1 MRLYILRAL
10 LVKEVRR
17 HLANRGGLALIGLLI
32 VAALLLSFFNP
43 NAAGAAGQDGM
54 VAETGGLVG
63 GVHHC
68 FIEYGRVTPLVRHLQ
83 KAPRPPE
90 LQETIRFR
98 EIPPSQVNELITYP
112 PGVGSIQIRETSRD
126 GRPVLQ
132 FHVWHPKDA
141 PGAMAGYEQWFWQET
156 RRGLQEMAVHQL
168 TAVGADAGK
177 LGQPQYQDKNLWAIA
192 ESFHSL
198 SREVELIRSLAPGPV
213 ASDKPLL
220 PEIEIRHEALG
231 GTPLDLRSAIATAM
245 VVFSLYF
252 TCVYLL
258 PTLNC
263 EERER
268 GILLAQALSPASPY
282 EILMAKFLFYPVIG
296 IGLAALLAGI
306 YKPEV
311 LSSLFFW
318 LSLLSVA
325 GGFLGIGMTVATL
338 AKTQRAAF
346 MGSMCYL
353 MSVALL
359 LFICQQNGI
368 PGLPYLALEYHGPRI
383 LHAAIVGEVYRNHWL
398 HLIAAIFL
406 AWCWVFAAGWLF
418 RRRGW
423 Q

>member
-1 MRLYILRAL
+1 MRWYILRTL

-17 HLANRGGLALIGLLI
+17 HLANRGGLALTALLI
-32 VAALLLSFFNP
+32 VAALLLSVFNP
-43 NAAGAAGQDGM
+43 NAAGAAGQGGM

-68 FIEYGRVTPLVRHLQ
+68 FIEYARESPLVQHLQ
-83 KAPRPPE
+83 KAERPPE
-90 LQETIRFR
+90 LQSTIRFR
-98 EIPPSQVNELITYP
+98 EIPPRAVDGLITYP
-112 PGVGSIQIRETSRD
+112 PGVGSIQIRESNRD

-132 FHVWHPKDA
+132 FLVWHPKDA
-141 PGAMAGYEQWFWQET
+141 PGAMAGYEQWFWKET
-156 RRGLQEMAVHQL
+156 RRGLQALAAERLA
-168 TAVGADAGK
+168 AAGADAAK
-177 LGQPQYQDKNLWAIA
+177 LVPLELGNNDLWAVE
-192 ESFHSL
+192 ESFRGL
-198 SREVELIRSLAPGPV
+198 NREVELIRSTTPGV
-213 ASDKPLL
+213 TASTKPLM
-220 PEIEIRHEALG
+220 PDIDIRREGLG

-282 EILMAKFLFYPVIG
+282 EILAAKFLFYPVIG

-306 YKPEV
+306 YKTDV
-311 LSSLFFW
+311 LTSLFFW

-338 AKTQRAAF
+338 AKTQRSAF

-383 LHAAIVGEVYRNHWL
+383 LHAAIVGEVYRNHWF
-398 HLIAAIFL
+398 HLIAALFL